1 MVATNQKTDSEAELS
16 PKHEGTSCSVNVTN
30 GTDGVLFNY
39 HYNATLVLMNS
50 AGEDIIHKSL
60 SKYPFVIIL

>member
-1 MVATNQKTDSEAELS
+1 MVATNQKTEAELS
-16 PKHEGTSCSVNVTN
+16 PKYDGTSFSVNVTN
-30 GTDGVLFNY
+30 GTDGILFNY

-50 AGEDIIHKSL
+50 AGEDIIHESL